1 MGNPKGFMMIPRKE
15 SGYRP
20 VKERIFDFGE
30 VEQTLNENDRK
41 LQASRCMD
49 CGVPFC
55 HWGCP
60 VGSKIPEW
68 QDSLYKGNYDE
79 AYRILHSTNSFP
91 EITGRVCPAPCEKSC
106 VLNIHEE
113 PVTIRENECATVETA
128 FDLGLIIARPP
139 KVRTG
144 KKVAIIGSGPA
155 GLSAADKLNQAG
167 HTVTVFEKNDA
178 IGGLLRY
185 GIPDFKLSKNVIDRR
200 LAPFVDE
207 GVIFRTNTQVG
218 TDITSDE
225 LLDEFDA
232 VVLAIGAEQPRDLP
246 VGGRELQGVHFAME
260 YLTQQNRL
268 VAGQEVPEEERI
280 SAKGKKILVIG
291 GGDTGSD
298 CVGTSIRQKAE
309 KVTQIE
315 ILPKPAE
322 KREPGNPWPYWPN
335 TLRTSSSH
343 LEGCERRWS
352 LSTKRLIGENGTV
365 TKAELVQTE
374 WSRDDKGRWQMSEVP
389 GTEEIVEVDL
399 VLLAMGFTQPVHQG
413 LLESLGVDFDP
424 RNNVKVNSKK
434 QTSKA
439 KVFAAGDVEKGASLV
454 VHAIEAGK
462 VAAAAT
468 DAYLR
473 GMEF

>member
-200 LAPFVDE
+200 LALFVDE